1 MNPRPRRR
9 RGITHVEFKSFVA
22 TWADRLKVQPRR
34 VQVQI
39 MTRKWASC
47 STAGTLTFA
56 TDLLTESP
64 AFREYVVVHEL
75 LHLMV
80 PNHGRVFRSLLRT
93 YLPAWEDA
101 VRERRPRVCATPQSE
116 V

>member
-1 MNPRPRRR
+1 
-9 RGITHVEFKSFVA
+9 
-22 TWADRLKVQPRR
+22 
-34 VQVQI
+34 

-56 TDLLTESP
+56 TDLLTESA

-75 LHLMV
+75 LHLVV

-93 YLPAWEDA
+93 YLPE
-101 VRERRPRVCATPQSE
+101 TLNE
-116 V
+116 VLPVAAGTCGASLART